1 MVEPGQIRLDFAG
14 PDGGGRRR
22 GSTNN
27 RHRHQ
32 LFRLPPN
39 GDLHGLLLVVG
50 VTAGLLLLLLVVG
63 GGAVTD
69 DLAGVVD
76 LARAHVLGLTL
87 PRPVRVALN

>member
-1 MVEPGQIRLDFAG
+1 MVEPGQIRFDFAG

>member
-22 GSTNN
+22 GSTND

-32 LFRLPPN
+32 LLRLRPPN
-39 GDLHGLLLVVG
+39 GNLHGLLLFVG
-50 VTAGLLLLLLVVG
+50 GVAAGLLLLVVG
-63 GGAVTD
+63 GRTVAD

-76 LARAHVLGLTL
+76 LARAHVLRLSL
-87 PRPVRVALN
+87 ARPVRVTLN